1 MQNSKESSECIQIV
15 VFGYNRLDKI
25 IARLAELREI
35 NTRNV
40 HVSIDWFSE
49 KLSEDFR
56 QVLESAQLAWPKESK
71 FSFFIHHSKNGMVRH
86 ITETVT
92 RVLEE
97 FDAIIVIEDDV
108 PISEEFIYCAT
119 ERLLN
124 PEFAT
129 RYASVGGFSI
139 LKSPVS
145 LRNFNYWRESPYFLC
160 WGWGTRKEIWE
171 HYRKVLPNEN
181 LEKSLQNSL
190 TWNNLGVKQQET
202 WLGRFKK
209 IQSNPDH
216 TWDIQ
221 FQYLAFKMSKM
232 NLLPVGRVTENDG
245 FGNLLSSHTRD
256 RRPWWLG
263 SLAVVNLPFSKS
275 FSPKFIQ
282 NLLTWFE
289 SYTLIGDRKLHP
301 ALPWLIRR
309 LKV

>member
-124 PEFAT
+124 P
-129 RYASVGGFSI
+129 
-139 LKSPVS
+139 
-145 LRNFNYWRESPYFLC
+145 
-160 WGWGTRKEIWE
+160 
-171 HYRKVLPNEN
+171 
-181 LEKSLQNSL
+181 
-190 TWNNLGVKQQET
+190 
-202 WLGRFKK
+202 
-209 IQSNPDH
+209 
-216 TWDIQ
+216 
-221 FQYLAFKMSKM
+221 
-232 NLLPVGRVTENDG
+232 
-245 FGNLLSSHTRD
+245 
-256 RRPWWLG
+256 
-263 SLAVVNLPFSKS
+263 
-275 FSPKFIQ
+275 
-282 NLLTWFE
+282 
-289 SYTLIGDRKLHP
+289 
-301 ALPWLIRR
+301 
-309 LKV
+309 